1 MGDSLW
7 PARSRDLVLGRVGE
21 RMGQAGRSGR
31 AGVELERGWEGLLG
45 SSQPPS
51 WAHGPRGAAPPR
63 CHCRLPSS
71 GDLIAKHLQHKGR
84 ELHAALRLEGETAV
98 LLGVLLVEATQVSQL
113 LDHLGIEQMAA
124 RWRVA
129 AADIGLQRVRQAVL
143 DGLNQ
148 CSVLHSRTVCGH
160 REVGGRGKG
169 APS

>member
-1 MGDSLW
+1 M
-7 PARSRDLVLGRVGE
+7 
-21 RMGQAGRSGR
+21 
-31 AGVELERGWEGLLG
+31 
-45 SSQPPS
+45 
-51 WAHGPRGAAPPR
+51 

-71 GDLIAKHLQHKGR
+71 GDLIAKHLKYKGR

-124 RWRVA
+124 WWRVA

-148 CSVLHSRTVCGH
+148 RSILHPRTVCGH